1 MCGDNLH
8 LRGGLLETELIFK
21 VAGIGILVAVA
32 YVVLSKSGRD
42 EMAMLLSLCGI
53 VMILLMI
60 VGRVSELFSYIR
72 ASFGL

>member
-1 MCGDNLH
+1 MDIDI
-8 LRGGLLETELIFK
+8 IFK
-21 VAGIGILVAVA
+21 VAGVGLLVAVA

-53 VMILLMI
+53 VIILIMI
-60 VGRVSELFSYIR
+60 VGRVSDLFTYIR

>member
-1 MCGDNLH
+1 M
-8 LRGGLLETELIFK
+8 ETELIFK

-72 ASFGL
+72 ASFWL

>member
-1 MCGDNLH
+1 M
-8 LRGGLLETELIFK
+8 GL
-21 VAGIGILVAVA
+21 LVAVA

-53 VMILLMI
+53 VIILIMI
-60 VGRVSELFSYIR
+60 VGRVSELFTYIR

>member
-1 MCGDNLH
+1 MDIDI
-8 LRGGLLETELIFK
+8 IFK
-21 VAGIGILVAVA
+21 VAGVGLLVAVT

-53 VMILLMI
+53 VIILIMI
-60 VGRVSELFSYIR
+60 VGRVSDLFTFIR

>member
-1 MCGDNLH
+1 LDIDI
-8 LRGGLLETELIFK
+8 IFK
-21 VAGIGILVAVA
+21 VAGVGLLVAVT

-53 VMILLMI
+53 VIILIMI
-60 VGRVSELFSYIR
+60 VGRVSDLFTYIR

>member
-1 MCGDNLH
+1 MILDIDI
-8 LRGGLLETELIFK
+8 IFK
-21 VAGIGILVAVA
+21 VAGVGLLVAVT

-53 VMILLMI
+53 VIILIMI
-60 VGRVSELFSYIR
+60 VGRVSDLFTYIR

>member
-1 MCGDNLH
+1 MDIDI
-8 LRGGLLETELIFK
+8 IFK
-21 VAGIGILVAVA
+21 VAGVGLLVAVT

-53 VMILLMI
+53 VIILLMI
-60 VGRVSELFSYIR
+60 VGRVSDLFTFIR